1 MHLDYFRAAEQD
13 IASLPYLIRA
23 RDNLRRRLE
32 RIDSAPEPTSIG
44 KIGPYASMSDVNGTL
59 RERCDASEINAEL
72 ISTEAEIIEIG
83 SALNGVREDLRQ
95 VLILFYHDKLSAE
108 CIAERLHFETVKPI
122 YKMRNQGIAEYALLY
137 YGAKAKPAWK
147 KNGP

>member
-1 MHLDYFRAAEQD
+1 MHIDYFRAAEQD

-23 RDNLRRRLE
+23 RDNLRRRLD
-32 RIDSAPEPTSIG
+32 RMTPLPEPTG
-44 KIGPYASMSDVNGTL
+44 KTGPYTSTSDVNITL
-59 RERCDASEINAEL
+59 QRQCDKAEVKAEL
-72 ISTEAEIIEIG
+72 VSTEADIAEIKT
-83 SALNGVREDLRQ
+83 ALDGVREDLRR

-137 YGAKAKPAWK
+137 YGAKAKPVWK